1 MAKGYFETSDHAFL
15 YYEDTEIGEDTIVFV
30 PGHMCTTK
38 FFKKNVE
45 TLQKKH
51 RVVCFDS
58 RGFGNSSKPLQGN
71 SIVRHSEDIH
81 ELIQFL
87 HLEKVL
93 LIGWSLS
100 GSVAATYAYRYQAA
114 AHLIGLGLLDACLFP
129 FSPDAWN
136 SYNSKNYNMDD
147 WNQKYWLWY
156 ADPET
161 YLDNFC
167 NRVKVGLSPEA
178 EAMVREEIKKTPP
191 WIGFALHS
199 DWCHRDCTRFLPEL
213 TVPVIIFSGL
223 SKGHEPSMGKY
234 YESLISTYHEH
245 HIYQEGGHMLF
256 WVKAECFNQQIEKF
270 LQRIKIQNSL
280 KEA

>member
-1 MAKGYFETSDHAFL
+1 MRKGYFETSDHAFI
-15 YYEDTEIGEDTIVFV
+15 YFEDTEVGEDTIVFV

-38 FFKKNVE
+38 FYQKNVE
-45 TLQKKH
+45 ELKKHH

-71 SIVRHSEDIH
+71 SIERHCDDIH
-81 ELIQFL
+81 ELVQFL
-87 HLEKVL
+87 KLKNIL

-100 GSVAATYAYRYQAA
+100 GSVVTTYAHKYHEDKMIA
-114 AHLIGLGLLDACLFP
+114 LGLLDACLFP
-129 FSPDAWN
+129 FSPDDWN

-147 WNQKYWLWY
+147 WNRKYRLWY

-167 NRVKVGLSPEA
+167 NRVNHGLSEEA
-178 EAMVREEIKKTPP
+178 ANMVREEIKKTPP

-199 DWCHRDCTRFLPEL
+199 DWCHRDCTKFLPEL
-213 TVPVIIFSGL
+213 TVPVIIFSGS
-223 SKGHEPSMGKY
+223 SKGHTPSMGKH
-234 YESLISTYHEH
+234 YEELIKTYHEH

-256 WVKAECFNQQIEKF
+256 WIKADTFNRQLEAF
-270 LQRIKIQNSL
+270 LKQVHKRQHQ
-280 KEA
+280 